1 MNDIKI
7 VDAKGKK
14 MGRVASAVA
23 TYLMGKED
31 VSFLRHE
38 HTGHKVLIKNA
49 SQLDVS
55 RRKQKNKIY
64 THYTGYPS
72 GLRQK
77 SMEQIIKKH
86 GYGEILRKAIYGM
99 LPANKLRARMM
110 KEITIEE

>member
-14 MGRVASAVA
+14 VGRIATAVA

-38 HTGHKVLIKNA
+38 HAGQRVLIKNA
-49 SQLDVS
+49 SKLDISV
-55 RRKQKNKIY
+55 RKQKGKIY
-64 THYTGYPS
+64 TRYTGYPS
-72 GLRQK
+72 GLRRE
-77 SMEQIIKKH
+77 SMEQLIEKH
-86 GYGEILRKAIYGM
+86 GYGEVLRKAIYGM
-99 LPANKLRARMM
+99 LPSNKLRARRM